1 MSHSISNAI
10 SDIGKIAAAP
20 FTVPTQGIINAVAP
34 NSGFNRA
41 IGGVSPLTGNQATG
55 FDALIGAAG
64 GGALAFPG
72 LFGGGMAGAASGAGG
87 AGGDLFGGYSAAD
100 MGIGDTSG
108 LGSSGGLF
116 GGFSNADMG
125 IADTVGGAGAG
136 AAGGL
141 PSWLGPAASAGS
153 RLLGGGAGG
162 AMQGGGGGGNPIMNF
177 LTGQGGGP
185 SLPGLAPGV
194 AALQYARQQTPVDTS
209 QLQSVFNQAGANA
222 PLFVQAAQD
231 PLKQAQAGG
240 YGDIL
245 NSQAQRGIRG
255 SSFGDQSIANYM
267 TDTNRG
273 IADAGTNAAQAAL
286 GLQGQLGGQI
296 SNLNALSQQMK
307 NNLYGRAFS
316 SLGQGLNP
324 TPGMGGM
331 GGAAGGGGGFPGMGG
346 AAAGAGGLLGNLNL
360 GGAGSAIGNAFGN
373 GLSSIGSGLGNL
385 FGQGNSFWSGPVPFN
400 PLVNGGTD
408 SINLAGD
415 FGLAGF

>member
-1 MSHSISNAI
+1 
-10 SDIGKIAAAP
+10 
-20 FTVPTQGIINAVAP
+20 
-34 NSGFNRA
+34 
-41 IGGVSPLTGNQATG
+41 
-55 FDALIGAAG
+55 
-64 GGALAFPG
+64 
-72 LFGGGMAGAASGAGG
+72 
-87 AGGDLFGGYSAAD
+87 

-108 LGSSGGLF
+108 LGGGGGLF

-125 IADTVGGAGAG
+125 IADTVGGAGGAAGG

-162 AMQGGGGGGNPIMNF
+162 AMQGGGGNPFMNF

-324 TPGMGGM
+324 TPGMGGGGVPGMGGGGIPGM
-331 GGAAGGGGGFPGMGG
+331 GGAAGGAGGF
-346 AAAGAGGLLGNLNL
+346 LSNL
-360 GGAGSAIGNAFGN
+360 GLGGVGSAFGN
-373 GLSSIGSGLGNL
+373 GLSSIGSGLGNM
-385 FGQGNSFWSGPVPFN
+385 FGSPGSTFWSGPAQFN
-400 PLVNGGTD
+400 PLANSGMD

>member
-1 MSHSISNAI
+1 MSHAI
-10 SDIGKIAAAP
+10 SDIAKVAAAP

-34 NSGFNRA
+34 NSGVNRA

-72 LFGGGMAGAASGAGG
+72 MFGGGMAGAAGG
-87 AGGDLFGGYSAAD
+87 AGADPFANIGVDIYGNPIGAGVDPMFGGYSAAD
-100 MGIGDTSG
+100 MGISDTIGGGGAAAGGGG
-108 LGSSGGLF
+108 LGLGGL
-116 GGFSNADMG
+116 
-125 IADTVGGAGAG
+125 AGAG
-136 AAGGL
+136 AN
-141 PSWLGPAASAGS
+141 AAS
-153 RLLGGGAGG
+153 RLLGGGGG
-162 AMQGGGGGGNPIMNF
+162 GSMAGGGGGNSLLGF
-177 LTGQGGGP
+177 LTGSNSGP
-185 SLPGLAPGV
+185 NLPSLAPGL